1 MTQHRTVR
9 LPEDLCIEAEKWLAG
24 RFDDLEALITYLLRE
39 VMKDDGGRLD
49 QEEEQILRQ
58 RLKDLGYI

>member
-39 VMKDDGGRLD
+39 VMKDDGCRLD